1 MDFNPALIVT
11 RLPRRRPLW
20 AGAPLWLALLGLALL
35 GLALL
40 AYVVTRIWAGSL

>member
-35 GLALL
+35 